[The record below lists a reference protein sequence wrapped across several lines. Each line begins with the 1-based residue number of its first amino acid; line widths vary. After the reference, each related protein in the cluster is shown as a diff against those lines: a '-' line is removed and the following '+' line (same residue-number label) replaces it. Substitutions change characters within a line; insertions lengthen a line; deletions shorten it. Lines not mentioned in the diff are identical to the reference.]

1 MRVLLDECLPR
12 QLASHIADHAVE
24 TVTEEGWSGLTN
36 AELLASAA
44 GAHDVLV
51 TLDLGFPPGF
61 PVPPTVG
68 VVVLPASA
76 NRIDALRPLLPS
88 LREALATVRPG
99 QSQRV
104 RN

>member
-1 MRVLLDECLPR
+1 VRVLLDECLPR
-12 QLASHIADHAVE
+12 QLASHISDHAVE

-44 GAHDVLV
+44 GAYDVLV
-51 TLDLGFPPGF
+51 TLDLGFEAGF

-68 VVVLPASA
+68 VVVLPAST

>member
-12 QLASHIADHAVE
+12 QLASHIPDHTVE
-24 TVTEEGWSGLTN
+24 TVTEERWSRLTN

-44 GAHDVLV
+44 GAYDVVV
-51 TLDLGFPPGF
+51 TVDLGFEPGF

-68 VVVLPASA
+68 VVVLPASSS
-76 NRIDALRPLLPS
+76 RMESLRPLLHS
-88 LREALATVRPG
+88 IREALATVRPG

-104 RN
+104 R

>member
-12 QLASHIADHAVE
+12 QLASQIADHAVE
-24 TVTEEGWSGLTN
+24 TVTEEGWSGLAN

-44 GAHDVLV
+44 GAYDVLV
-51 TLDLGFPPGF
+51 TLDLGFPAGF